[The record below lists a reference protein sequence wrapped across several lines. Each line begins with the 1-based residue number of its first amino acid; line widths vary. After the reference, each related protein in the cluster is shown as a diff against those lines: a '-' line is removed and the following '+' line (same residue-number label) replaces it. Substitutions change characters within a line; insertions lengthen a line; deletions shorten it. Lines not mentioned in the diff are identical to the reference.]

1 MLAINKFITKY
12 FLVKTISMVTL
23 VINMYHLYPFQAN
36 SIIQIIL
43 KYIKTTKYTT
53 RIIGLCELYKN

>member
-1 MLAINKFITKY
+1 
-12 FLVKTISMVTL
+12 MVTL

-43 KYIKTTKYTT
+43 KYIKTTKYT
-53 RIIGLCELYKN
+53 RITGLCELYKN